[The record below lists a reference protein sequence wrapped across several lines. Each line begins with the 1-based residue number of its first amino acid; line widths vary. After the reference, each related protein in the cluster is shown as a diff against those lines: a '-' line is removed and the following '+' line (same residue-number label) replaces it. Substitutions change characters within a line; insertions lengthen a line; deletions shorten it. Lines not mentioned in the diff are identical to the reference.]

1 MELNNETQG
10 VFQGSTE
17 WIIIVLLKDIK
28 MLINCLLTFCLT
40 LKICI
45 LLVLRRGRRVGK
57 EAGERM
63 ILVVELGREIK
74 LRIKRL
80 SVIVR

>member
-1 MELNNETQG
+1 MESSNEIQG

-17 WIIIVLLKDIK
+17 WIIIVLLKDIR
-28 MLINCLLTFCLT
+28 MLINYLLTFCLT

-45 LLVLRRGRRVGK
+45 LLVLRRGKRVGK

-63 ILVVELGREIK
+63 ILVVGLGRGTR
-74 LRIKRL
+74 LRIKR
-80 SVIVR
+80 SNVIVR